1 MPAAAWITGSGK
13 GNRTRDTRGVDRA
26 APRLAGLV
34 LIASAVAKLVLF
46 DLVALDGLARVAA
59 FVGAG
64 LLMLAAGT
72 RYARLVARSQQ

>member
-1 MPAAAWITGSGK
+1 
-13 GNRTRDTRGVDRA
+13 
-26 APRLAGLV
+26 V